1 MDNCIAYIL
10 SRVGYH
16 LDTICYFRV
25 YFSDRKK
32 VTWANIA
39 KVIQSHKRPGHLG
52 KTVLGNKMISL
63 RYLGYISEGQDK
75 TWGGHWGYYDAP
87 GQSIRMPSVSSR
99 DEAAGRVGGSA
110 EPAVWTHTS
119 TQPRRTS
126 TCGTIARRRVPT
138 EVPPRT
144 LCCLRLQGSFHTST
158 SPKEDAQDAR
168 LTAPSPACEDE
179 VA

>member
-52 KTVLGNKMISL
+52 RQYWETKMISL
-63 RYLGYISEGQDK
+63 RYLEDISEATRQNLRR
-75 TWGGHWGYYDAP
+75 HWGY
-87 GQSIRMPSVSSR
+87 
-99 DEAAGRVGGSA
+99 
-110 EPAVWTHTS
+110 
-119 TQPRRTS
+119 
-126 TCGTIARRRVPT
+126 
-138 EVPPRT
+138 
-144 LCCLRLQGSFHTST
+144 
-158 SPKEDAQDAR
+158 
-168 LTAPSPACEDE
+168 
-179 VA
+179 